1 MSVDQLRQAI
11 PTLAAEVPAGRH
23 NRTNFERKIQE
34 RLLRAM
40 HAFLER
46 GGEAS
51 AIDLWS
57 WLKKIPT
64 QHYHLK
70 EWGAFSVDYFSSHPE
85 LRHEIQAMVL
95 DEQKGHGCHFA
106 NFRLSQMAAGF
117 VLTDSDLAFHLESLV
132 LREHNLIG
140 FADHWR
146 DVVEWA
152 LLNPERFAVAE
163 RVARAQAETRPEL
176 QAIVTEIESRPSP
189 AWEREEEQ
197 RQRRWELK
205 ERRRSESRHRHYAEA
220 REAIRCG
227 QHLSAVDTIAAAYLG
242 LFSEVSEMDDPVNRV
257 EWLVGPNNVEA
268 ALQGLSAACQRK
280 DLPAPRADSQ
290 PRSRRE

>member
-1 MSVDQLRQAI
+1 
-11 PTLAAEVPAGRH
+11 
-23 NRTNFERKIQE
+23 
-34 RLLRAM
+34 
-40 HAFLER
+40 
-46 GGEAS
+46 
-51 AIDLWS
+51 
-57 WLKKIPT
+57 
-64 QHYHLK
+64 
-70 EWGAFSVDYFSSHPE
+70 
-85 LRHEIQAMVL
+85 
-95 DEQKGHGCHFA
+95 
-106 NFRLSQMAAGF
+106 MAAGL
-117 VLTDSDLAFHLESLV
+117 VLTDSDLAFHLEFLV

-227 QHLSAVDTIAAAYLG
+227 QHLSVCRCVLRT
-242 LFSEVSEMDDPVNRV
+242 FF
-257 EWLVGPNNVEA
+257 
-268 ALQGLSAACQRK
+268 
-280 DLPAPRADSQ
+280 
-290 PRSRRE
+290 

>member
-1 MSVDQLRQAI
+1 MPVEAFVTTEEREAISYLLKPLIDQMQ
-11 PTLAAEVPAGRH
+11 
-23 NRTNFERKIQE
+23 
-34 RLLRAM
+34 RA
-40 HAFLER
+40 
-46 GGEAS
+46 
-51 AIDLWS
+51 
-57 WLKKIPT
+57 
-64 QHYHLK
+64 
-70 EWGAFSVDYFSSHPE
+70 
-85 LRHEIQAMVL
+85 
-95 DEQKGHGCHFA
+95 
-106 NFRLSQMAAGF
+106 
-117 VLTDSDLAFHLESLV
+117 
-132 LREHNLIG
+132 
-140 FADHWR
+140 
-146 DVVEWA
+146 
-152 LLNPERFAVAE
+152 
-163 RVARAQAETRPEL
+163 RPEL

-189 AWEREEEQ
+189 ACEREEEQ

-227 QHLSAVDTIAAAYLG
+227 QHLSALDTIAAAYLG

>member
-1 MSVDQLRQAI
+1 
-11 PTLAAEVPAGRH
+11 
-23 NRTNFERKIQE
+23 
-34 RLLRAM
+34 
-40 HAFLER
+40 
-46 GGEAS
+46 
-51 AIDLWS
+51 
-57 WLKKIPT
+57 
-64 QHYHLK
+64 
-70 EWGAFSVDYFSSHPE
+70 
-85 LRHEIQAMVL
+85 MVL

-106 NFRLSQMAAGF
+106 NFRLSQMAAGL

-205 ERRRSESRHRHYAEA
+205 ERGIRTCGMLL
-220 REAIRCG
+220 AINWKTIMP
-227 QHLSAVDTIAAAYLG
+227 ATIA
-242 LFSEVSEMDDPVNRV
+242 
-257 EWLVGPNNVEA
+257 
-268 ALQGLSAACQRK
+268 QR
-280 DLPAPRADSQ
+280 DEGSI
-290 PRSRRE
+290 